1 MDRRTQLRS
10 LEHQL
15 DLANRAVRLVID
27 DVTVERLRRF
37 AHGVERQLADVKAAL
52 AEEETRAR
60 AHELWQEAGCPPGRD
75 LEFWVRAERER
86 DMKRLRELA

>member
-37 AHGVERQLADVKAAL
+37 AHDVECQLADARAAL

-60 AHELWQEAGCPPGRD
+60 AHELWREAGCPPGRD
-75 LEFWVRAERER
+75 LEFWLRAERER
-86 DMKRLRELA
+86 DMKRLRELV